1 MTMASFTL
9 HRPWTISEA
18 LEILKTHAGDVRIV
32 AGGSDLVINMRMR
45 IETPAH
51 VLELRGIDELRGIS
65 FDEETG
71 LRIGALTTI
80 AKLAGDENVRAQ
92 FPVVASA
99 ASQVAGPNIRN
110 MGTVGGNLCLDTR
123 CVYYNQSYFWRKANN
138 FCLKKDGAVCHV
150 APGSQKCWAA
160 YSGDIAPALLTLG
173 ASVKLISP
181 RGERTLPLDQF
192 FIDDGIKK
200 YDLQPDEI
208 LCEVRVPASAAGYR
222 GIYNK
227 FRIRESVDYPL
238 AAAAVAVK
246 VDDAGVCTDAAVAI
260 TGVNPSPR
268 FVEGVRELF
277 VGKTLTEDALEK
289 ATDLTRRTA
298 KPLRTSA
305 STTTYRR
312 HIIGVLARRGLAT
325 SFASFD
331 ATSLPQGGEAD
342 TQ

>member
-1 MTMASFTL
+1 MASFTL
-9 HRPWTISEA
+9 HRPRTLAEA
-18 LEILKTHAGDVRIV
+18 LEILKTHAGDIRIV

-65 FDEETG
+65 FDAETG

-80 AKLAGDENVRAQ
+80 AALAGDENVRAH

-110 MGTVGGNLCLDTR
+110 VGTVGGNLCLDTR

-138 FCLKKDGAVCHV
+138 FCLKKDGTVCHV

-181 RGERTLPLDQF
+181 RGERIVPLTEF
-192 FIDDGIKK
+192 FVDDGIEK
-200 YDLQPDEI
+200 YDLQTDEI
-208 LCEVRVPASAAGYR
+208 LCEVNVPASSAGYR

-227 FRIRESVDYPL
+227 FRIRDSVDYPL

-246 VDDAGVCTDAAVAI
+246 FNDTGICTDAAIAI

-277 VGKTLTEDALEK
+277 VGKMLTEDSFEK

-312 HIIGVLARRGLAT
+312 HIIGILAGRGIAA
-325 SFASFD
+325 SFAPPDETPLSKREK
-331 ATSLPQGGEAD
+331 AGAQ
-342 TQ
+342 

>member
-9 HRPWTISEA
+9 HRPRTLAEA

-65 FDEETG
+65 FDAETG
-71 LRIGALTTI
+71 LRISALTTI
-80 AKLAGDENVRAQ
+80 AALAGDENVRAQ
-92 FPVVASA
+92 FPVVSSA
-99 ASQVAGPNIRN
+99 ANQVAGPNIRN

-138 FCLKKDGAVCHV
+138 FCLKKDGTVCHV

-173 ASVKLISP
+173 ASLKLVSP
-181 RGERTLPLDQF
+181 RGERMLPLNQF
-192 FIDDGIKK
+192 FIDDGIEK

-208 LCEVRVPASAAGYR
+208 LCEVNVPASAAGYR

-227 FRIRESVDYPL
+227 FRIRESIDYPL

-246 VDDAGVCTDAAVAI
+246 VDDAGICTDAQIAI
-260 TGVNPSPR
+260 TAVNPSPR
-268 FVEGVRELF
+268 VVEGVRELF
-277 VGKTLTEDALEK
+277 VGKMLTEDALEK
-289 ATDLTRRTA
+289 AMDLTRRTA

-312 HIIGVLARRGLAT
+312 HIIGVLAQRGLAK
-325 SFASFD
+325 SFAVTDETLSSPND
-331 ATSLPQGGEAD
+331 ASVQ
-342 TQ
+342 